1 MTKTEPTAFLEE
13 LCRNVHPRTEASL
26 RLICA
31 ICQEQK
37 SRGSADYSV
46 ATIGRLSAERGG
58 PSAPALRNKTGEKYR
73 ALVAA
78 FAEHAGGRKKK
89 VSAAKA
95 SAAEELL
102 EGISDPVLRTRI
114 NLLVADLESTR
125 AQLLAARHIAAQK
138 AILVLGDPAQEPPS
152 VVGNGAE
159 LTAQERR
166 ALAAS
171 ISDKTMDHWAWK
183 IDKIGRVLT
192 DSGQVVF
199 PAGFASAIRKILA

>member
-1 MTKTEPTAFLEE
+1 M
-13 LCRNVHPRTEASL
+13 
-26 RLICA
+26 
-31 ICQEQK
+31 
-37 SRGSADYSV
+37 
-46 ATIGRLSAERGG
+46 SAERGG
-58 PSAPALRNKTGEKYR
+58 PSAPAIPNKSGEKYR

-78 FAEHAGGRKKK
+78 CAEHAGGRKKK

-95 SAAEELL
+95 SGAEELL

-138 AILVLGDPAQEPPS
+138 PVLVLGDTPQEAPS
-152 VVGNGAE
+152 VVGNGVE
-159 LTAQERR
+159 LNAQEKN
-166 ALAAS
+166 ALTTA
-171 ISDKTMDHWAWK
+171 ISDKTMSHWAWK